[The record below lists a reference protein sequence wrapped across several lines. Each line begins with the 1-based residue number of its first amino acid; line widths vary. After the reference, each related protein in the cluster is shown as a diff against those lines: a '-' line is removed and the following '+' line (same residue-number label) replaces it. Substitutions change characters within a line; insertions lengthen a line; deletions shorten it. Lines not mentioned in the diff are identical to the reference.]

1 MAKGNKIKKLNTG
14 YKIVSEFIK
23 KFSTE
28 FLVLFLTGDP
38 HPEAV
43 ALGEARQ
50 QVTTFSL

>member
-1 MAKGNKIKKLNTG
+1 MAKGNKLKNLIMDIRLCRN
-14 YKIVSEFIK
+14 YVHN
-23 KFSTE
+23 FSTE